1 MGITDTIDN
10 KMKRSKSMKQEK
22 KDINEKMDD
31 IADATVAASEE
42 LLEIGRYFW
51 KKYIA
56 GTYEP
61 EPGIKIRFD
70 NLDTLNERV
79 SNLVQEIDD
88 RKITGTKEREIID
101 DNTRRSIREKQD
113 RKAEKAEEKARRQ
126 AEKENEE

>member
-10 KMKRSKSMKQEK
+10 RMKRSKSMKKEK
-22 KDINEKMDD
+22 KEIDDRMDD
-31 IADATVAASEE
+31 IAEVTIAASEE
-42 LLEIGRYFW
+42 LLEIGRFFW

-61 EPGIKIRFD
+61 EPGIKVRFD

-79 SNLVQEIDD
+79 RNLVQEIDD
-88 RKITGTKEREIID
+88 LKITGTKEREVID

-126 AEKENEE
+126 AEKEYEE

>member
-22 KDINEKMDD
+22 KDINDKMDD

-88 RKITGTKEREIID
+88 RKISGTKEREIID

-113 RKAEKAEEKARRQ
+113 RKAERAEEKARRQ
-126 AEKENEE
+126 AEKEYEE

>member
-10 KMKRSKSMKQEK
+10 RMKRSKSMKKEK
-22 KDINEKMDD
+22 KEIDDRMDD
-31 IADATVAASEE
+31 IAEVTIAASEE
-42 LLEIGRYFW
+42 LLEIGRFFW

>member
-61 EPGIKIRFD
+61 EPGIKVRFD

-88 RKITGTKEREIID
+88 RKISGTKEREIID

>member
-22 KDINEKMDD
+22 KDINDKMDD

-61 EPGIKIRFD
+61 EPGIKVRFD

-88 RKITGTKEREIID
+88 RKITGTKEREVID

-126 AEKENEE
+126 AEKEYEE

>member
-10 KMKRSKSMKQEK
+10 RMKRSKSMKKEK
-22 KDINEKMDD
+22 KEIDDRMDD
-31 IADATVAASEE
+31 IAEVTIAASEE
-42 LLEIGRYFW
+42 LLEIGRFFW

-61 EPGIKIRFD
+61 EPGIKVRFD

-79 SNLVQEIDD
+79 RNLVQEIDD
-88 RKITGTKEREIID
+88 LKITGTKEREVID

-113 RKAEKAEEKARRQ
+113 RKAERAEEKARRQ

>member
-10 KMKRSKSMKQEK
+10 RMKRSKSMKKEK
-22 KDINEKMDD
+22 KEIDDRMDD
-31 IADATVAASEE
+31 IAEVTIAASEE
-42 LLEIGRYFW
+42 LLEIGRFFW

-61 EPGIKIRFD
+61 EPGIKVRFD

-79 SNLVQEIDD
+79 RNLVQEIDD
-88 RKITGTKEREIID
+88 LKITGTKEREVID

-113 RKAEKAEEKARRQ
+113 RKAERAEEKARRQ
-126 AEKENEE
+126 AEKEYEE

>member
-10 KMKRSKSMKQEK
+10 KMKRSKSVKKEK
-22 KDINEKMDD
+22 KEIDDRMDD
-31 IADATVAASEE
+31 IAELTVTASEQ
-42 LLEIGRYFW
+42 LLEIGRFFW

-61 EPGIKIRFD
+61 ESGIKPCFD

-79 SNLVQEIDD
+79 RDLVQEIDD
-88 RKITGTKEREIID
+88 LKITGTKEREVID

-113 RKAEKAEEKARRQ
+113 RKAEKAEQKAKKQ
-126 AEKENEE
+126 AELEYEE

>member
-10 KMKRSKSMKQEK
+10 RMKRSKSMKKEK
-22 KDINEKMDD
+22 KEIDNRMDD
-31 IADATVAASEE
+31 IAEVTIAASEE
-42 LLEIGRYFW
+42 LLEIGRFFW

-61 EPGIKIRFD
+61 EPGIKVRFD

-79 SNLVQEIDD
+79 RNLVQEIDD
-88 RKITGTKEREIID
+88 LKITGTKEREVID

-113 RKAEKAEEKARRQ
+113 RKAERAEEKARRQ
-126 AEKENEE
+126 AEKEYEE

>member
-10 KMKRSKSMKQEK
+10 RMKRSKSVKKEK
-22 KDINEKMDD
+22 KEIDDRMDD
-31 IADATVAASEE
+31 IAELTVTASEQ
-42 LLEIGRYFW
+42 LLEIGRFFW

-61 EPGIKIRFD
+61 EPGIKSCFD

-79 SNLVQEIDD
+79 RDLVQEIDD
-88 RKITGTKEREIID
+88 LKITGTKEREVID

-113 RKAEKAEEKARRQ
+113 RKAEKAEQKAKKQ
-126 AEKENEE
+126 AELEYEE

>member
-61 EPGIKIRFD
+61 EPGIKVRFD

-88 RKITGTKEREIID
+88 RKISGTKEREVID